1 MMACMTKAASSSGY
15 SISGGVLIGSLRVG
29 RGQFASPDGVAG
41 HLYGFPVEAEA
52 AGAERDDVKEPAGH
66 HQVLV
71 EVDHVVRISGRQ
83 MHAKGSAEAD
93 KDQQGSGPSRVE
105 TREQCQTA
113 EEMHQYRDPDGDI
126 GRRYVNAGEILRRA
140 ARITQLD
147 NAIPH
152 EKARHQQS
160 CERQQKGFAS
170 HSAAP
175 FRIWAMWM
183 HLIGTPMRSAQPCW
197 CIRQELSAETM
208 YSAPA
213 REWSVTLS

>member
-15 SISGGVLIGSLRVG
+15 SISGGVLMGSLRVG

-93 KDQQGSGPSRVE
+93 KDQQGSGPSSVE
-105 TREQCQTA
+105 TREQRQAA
-113 EEMHQYRDPDGDI
+113 EQMQQYRGPDRNI
-126 GRRYVNAGEILRRA
+126 GCRHVNAGEILRRV
-140 ARITQLD
+140 ARIAQHD
-147 NAIPH
+147 DAIPD
-152 EKARHQQS
+152 EQARHQQS
-160 CERQQKGFAS
+160 GEGQQKSSAV
-170 HSAAP
+170 HSTAP
-175 FRIWAMWM
+175 FRIWAIWM
-183 HLIGTPMRSAQPCW
+183 NLIGTPMRSAQPCW
-197 CIRQELSAETM
+197 CIRQEVSAETM

-213 REWSVTLS
+213 RA